1 MKSKPAAA
9 PLKKARFG
17 SRRGEVVSLLQ
28 KGIRTVSD
36 LALQLRL
43 TDNAVRSHLVA
54 LEREDLVTRK
64 GSQPGTRR
72 PPPLTCSQRV
82 KVAD

>member
-9 PLKKARFG
+9 PRKKARFG
-17 SRRGEVVSLLQ
+17 SRRGEVVALLQ

>member
-9 PLKKARFG
+9 PRKKARFG
-17 SRRGEVVSLLQ
+17 SRRGEVVALLQ

-54 LEREDLVTRK
+54 LEREGLGHERARNRARGVRL
-64 GSQPGTRR
+64 P
-72 PPPLTCSQRV
+72 
-82 KVAD
+82 